1 MESRK
6 KGIAM
11 TAVLAL
17 AAMKPTNRT
26 ELAIAGFI
34 TLIAIVA
41 ISWQW
46 NLDKEKKNENKTDN
60 TDVPTGG

>member
-46 NLDKEKKNENKTDN
+46 NLDKEKKNETR
-60 TDVPTGG
+60 